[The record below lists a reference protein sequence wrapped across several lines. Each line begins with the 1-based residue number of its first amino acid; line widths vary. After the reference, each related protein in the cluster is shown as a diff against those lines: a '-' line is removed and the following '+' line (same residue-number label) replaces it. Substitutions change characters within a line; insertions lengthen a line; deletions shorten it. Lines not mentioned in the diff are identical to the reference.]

1 MTIKSLNLLTWPA
14 PRSALAAMSQPM
26 PAFAAAGEINEAMAP
41 SKLEEAKIHFPP
53 NFSAK
58 VPPMSWV
65 ARLP

>member
-1 MTIKSLNLLTWPA
+1 
-14 PRSALAAMSQPM
+14 MSQPM